1 MNLYKIKI
9 WILSSTVVFGFLF
22 FSGLFLKNVYTLQFS
37 NSEYFQNQALSYRVE
52 TEVLKSKRGSIYDR
66 NLNLVSSSSRSFN
79 VALRPKEIKDPYEVS
94 NILSSFLGLSREYIY
109 EKIESNNNYFY
120 LLRNID
126 YEKGIE
132 IDSWSIDGVILEES
146 NKRILHNESFK
157 NIIGKV
163 DADGYGIEGLEL
175 YFDYQLQGTD
185 GEITYEVSP
194 NGKIIPQ
201 GEIRTVQ
208 PVHGEDLLLTLDS
221 ELQYLTEQLCFKA
234 LLETSAYNCSVVFAN
249 ANTGEIIISA
259 EQKSQ
264 NENFNI
270 NLISTR
276 AQYEPGS
283 SFKIFSIG
291 HALDENIVS
300 LNDVFLVE
308 DTIEIISGSCNN
320 DYKGYKGCYKDFL
333 NHEPYNLTIKEILER
348 SSNVGTILATQ
359 ELEVE
364 KLENFLKIFGFTS
377 KTGVELTGEAK
388 GSFDKNKTC
397 ATCLSSLSIGYSANV
412 TQMQMVK
419 AYSIIVNGGKD
430 ISLSMV
436 KKPYLHKNRTQV
448 IDEELSETLK
458 GFLINVVEGE
468 NGTAKS
474 LKMEDYT
481 IGGKTGT
488 SRTHIEGVGYSSER
502 FNTSFTGFVETS
514 EGPIV
519 GSVILWGA
527 STTSPQFEY
536 VTGGSTAAPIF
547 KTIVSYFSPNERK

>member
-79 VALRPKEIKDPYEVS
+79 VALRPKDIKDPYEVS

-527 STTSPQFEY
+527 STTSPHFEY

>member
-146 NKRILHNESFK
+146 NKRILHNESLK
-157 NIIGKV
+157 NIVGKV

-488 SRTHIEGVGYSSER
+488 SRTHIEGVGYSSVR

>member
-22 FSGLFLKNVYTLQFS
+22 YSGLFLKNVYTLQFS

-79 VALRPKEIKDPYEVS
+79 VALRPKDIKDPNEVS

-185 GEITYEVSP
+185 GEITYEVAP

>member
-79 VALRPKEIKDPYEVS
+79 VALRPKDIKDPYEVS

-201 GEIRTVQ
+201 GEIKTVQ

>member
-66 NLNLVSSSSRSFN
+66 NLNLVSSSSKSFN
-79 VALRPKEIKDPYEVS
+79 VALRPKDIKDPNEVS

-300 LNDVFLVE
+300 LYDVFLVE

>member
-146 NKRILHNESFK
+146 NKRILHNESLK
-157 NIIGKV
+157 NIVGKV

-234 LLETSAYNCSVVFAN
+234 LLETRAYNCSVVFAN

-308 DTIEIISGSCNN
+308 DTIEIISGSCNK

-377 KTGVELTGEAK
+377 KTGVELTGEAR

-397 ATCLSSLSIGYSANV
+397 ATCLSSLTIGYSANV

-474 LKMEDYT
+474 LKMENYT

>member
-37 NSEYFQNQALSYRVE
+37 NSEYFQNQALSFRVE

-79 VALRPKEIKDPYEVS
+79 VALRPKDIKDPYEVS

>member
-79 VALRPKEIKDPYEVS
+79 VALRPKDIKDPYEVS

-109 EKIESNNNYFY
+109 EKIESSNNYFY

>member
-79 VALRPKEIKDPYEVS
+79 VALRPKDIKDPYEVS

-201 GEIRTVQ
+201 GEIKTVQ

-364 KLENFLKIFGFTS
+364 KLENFLKIFGFTG

>member
-79 VALRPKEIKDPYEVS
+79 VALRPKDIKDPHEVS

-412 TQMQMVK
+412 TQIQMVK

>member
-364 KLENFLKIFGFTS
+364 KLENFLKLFGFTS

>member
-79 VALRPKEIKDPYEVS
+79 VALRPKDIKDPYEVS

-388 GSFDKNKTC
+388 GNFDKNKTC

>member
-79 VALRPKEIKDPYEVS
+79 VALRPKDIKDPYEVS

-468 NGTAKS
+468 NGTGKS

>member
-146 NKRILHNESFK
+146 NKRILHNESLK
-157 NIIGKV
+157 NIVGKV

-208 PVHGEDLLLTLDS
+208 PVHGEDLILTLDS

-388 GSFDKNKTC
+388 GRFDKNKTC

-488 SRTHIEGVGYSSER
+488 SRTHIEGVGYSSVR

>member
-79 VALRPKEIKDPYEVS
+79 VALRPKDIKDPYEVS

-397 ATCLSSLSIGYSANV
+397 ATCLSSLTIGYSANV